1 MAITTFFFLF
11 VKQLQGTKYT
21 GSTMCANGGL
31 GRGRF
36 SGCGLGHVSGGF
48 FLI

>member
-1 MAITTFFFLF
+1 MA
-11 VKQLQGTKYT
+11 Y
-21 GSTMCANGGL
+21 NGGL